1 MIEASKIYLVMM
13 IINTST
19 KHTPFLDGFFLLFGN
34 HFLILNLT
42 LGTSLES
49 TDGFAELFV
58 IIEVGSEG
66 SSKVV
71 DLSFVFL
78 SNVSN
83 GEDGGILL
91 VDKSSEGSF
100 SLNEA
105 VWDIHLSAEV
115 GEPNNKF
122 DGIDVVSNHNQFSLL
137 FLNKFGNM
145 VETELNVI
153 RLGVFNLF
161 LFIM

>member
-1 MIEASKIYLVMM
+1 MI
-13 IINTST
+13 
-19 KHTPFLDGFFLLFGN
+19 F
-34 HFLILNLT
+34 NLT

-49 TDGFAELFV
+49 SDGFAELLV

-66 SSKVV
+66 SGKVV

-83 GEDGGILL
+83 GENGGVLL
-91 VDKSSEGSF
+91 VDKFSEGSF
-100 SLNEA
+100 SLDEA
-105 VWDIHLSAEV
+105 VWDIHLSAKV
-115 GEPNNKF
+115 GKPDNKF
-122 DGIDVVSNHNQFSLL
+122 DGIDVVGNHDKLSLL
-137 FLNKFGNM
+137 FLNKLGNM